1 MIFIIKYKQT
11 AGITIP
17 PNMILT
23 ISLSIGEYIHKKNL
37 KKCFTLFKNYGLISP
52 MNETR
57 KVKVTA
63 KPNANKINRCRIHD
77 RGMFGFWVNE
87 TPSHD
92 GKSILLREVR
102 VKQLNDGTW
111 IDLPARGGWM
121 RWFPLDEIEI
131 VDMKWK

>member
-1 MIFIIKYKQT
+1 
-11 AGITIP
+11 
-17 PNMILT
+17 MILT

-131 VDMKWK
+131 VDMK

>member
-1 MIFIIKYKQT
+1 LLQSC
-11 AGITIP
+11 GI
-17 PNMILT
+17 
-23 ISLSIGEYIHKKNL
+23 
-37 KKCFTLFKNYGLISP
+37 YGLIIP

-57 KVKVTA
+57 KVKVRA
-63 KPNANKINRCRIHD
+63 KDNCHKINRRRIQE

-102 VKQLNDGTW
+102 VDQLNDGTW

-121 RWFPLDEIEI
+121 RWFPLDEIEM
-131 VDMKWK
+131 VDIK

>member
-1 MIFIIKYKQT
+1 MMKNKQT
-11 AGITIP
+11 AGITNP
-17 PNMILT
+17 PIIILT
-23 ISLSIGEYIHKKNL
+23 MSCSIGEYIHKKNL

-121 RWFPLDEIEI
+121 RWFPLDEIEM
-131 VDMKWK
+131 VDIK

>member
-63 KPNANKINRCRIHD
+63 KPNAKY
-77 RGMFGFWVNE
+77 
-87 TPSHD
+87 P
-92 GKSILLREVR
+92 
-102 VKQLNDGTW
+102 
-111 IDLPARGGWM
+111 
-121 RWFPLDEIEI
+121 
-131 VDMKWK
+131 